1 MIFEGIGDS
10 RHTQNDLKLLLKD
23 SAFNSALTHTGDFK
37 KLGMG
42 KFEVLST
49 PSFGLPSLVQKIF
62 KIKIQFYKLLKTS
75 FDAVLFTLSN
85 QTIFKLF

>member
-23 SAFNSALTHTGDFK
+23 SAINSALIHTGDFK

-42 KFEVLST
+42 KFEVLCD
-49 PSFGLPSLVQKIF
+49 PLHYLR
-62 KIKIQFYKLLKTS
+62 KT
-75 FDAVLFTLSN
+75 
-85 QTIFKLF
+85 